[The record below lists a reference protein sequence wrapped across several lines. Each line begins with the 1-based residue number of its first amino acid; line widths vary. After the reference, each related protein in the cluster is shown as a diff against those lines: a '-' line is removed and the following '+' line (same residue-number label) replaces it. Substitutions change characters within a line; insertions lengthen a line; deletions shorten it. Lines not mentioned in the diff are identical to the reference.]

1 MFSPQPLIQLL
12 VLLLINVNVS
22 ESRDVTPP
30 RYAVSLDEPAS
41 SRWLHVLKAPGHDY
55 NASLHA
61 SIGVITENK
70 LFKEAEKLKQ
80 MLFLDSLYLSGA
92 QGRRSTA
99 EL

>member
-1 MFSPQPLIQLL
+1 MPATQVCVCVCEPERRAIKSCER
-12 VLLLINVNVS
+12 VS

-80 MLFLDSLYLSGA
+80 VDVVS
-92 QGRRSTA
+92 
-99 EL
+99 